1 MKYYL
6 SSVLAVILTFSTSF
20 LCDIKAQ
27 DQKPFDVTL
36 MAEEEANRLQKLLDL
51 DDWQVF
57 YVDST
62 LKVGYLKL
70 QADLESLKKSKVS
83 NVSIYQ
89 EVRDVCADNIDA
101 SYKKIF
107 NEDQWAAYLKSGA
120 AKQQK
125 QRAKRREKK

>member
-1 MKYYL
+1 MKLNTY
-6 SSVLAVILTFSTSF
+6 VLAVAVMMLSVAFGSS
-20 LCDIKAQ
+20 AQ
-27 DQKPFDVTL
+27 QPQNQPDVYEQ
-36 MAEEEANRLQKLLDL
+36 AEQEADRLQRLLDL
-51 DDWQVF
+51 EDWQVF